1 MFARGLAVCRALGIP
16 CRSITTFKAGID
28 KDLSMTIDVPRSWS
42 NPGNA
47 SYDSEW
53 CVMTLGLSAAATCH
67 KTSSLR
73 FMYACTVVFKQSK
86 MYMMLCLLA
95 GTTTCGTKRGS
106 GGRICPTVTT
116 AGRSSTPVRKIT

>member
-1 MFARGLAVCRALGIP
+1 MFAGGLAVCRALGIP

-53 CVMTLGLSAAATCH
+53 CVTSLALSAAATCH
-67 KTSSLR
+67 KTSSPR
-73 FMYACTVVFKQSK
+73 FMSCTGVFKQCK
-86 MYMMLCLLA
+86 LYMMLSLLT